1 MKQLCIILTMAAILT
16 IATLSRAMDVTI
28 QWQANTEPDLA
39 GYRLYQADRIG
50 DHTGAWAQVAEVG
63 LVTTCI
69 VTVSDG
75 QNFAWLLT
83 AYDTSGNESFVSNM
97 VELMDRTPPYVPTNL
112 SK

>member
-1 MKQLCIILTMAAILT
+1 MAIILS

-50 DHTGAWAQVAEVG
+50 DHTGAWVQITEVG
-63 LVTTCI
+63 LVTTCT
-69 VTVSDG
+69 VTVADN

-83 AYDTSGNESFVSNM
+83 AYDTSDNESFVSNM
-97 VELMDRTPPYVPTNL
+97 VELFDRTSPHSPINL